1 MINLFRKIRKQL
13 ADSNKPLQYLRYAIG
28 EIVLVVI
35 GILIALAI
43 NNWNQERLLKIQQ
56 IEILEDF
63 IETLEVDRKTFEQS
77 IKRGENATAS
87 IEIVLNHLNADLPYA
102 DSLKFYFG
110 SITDTWGVRVNRSIY
125 ESLKSEGLAI
135 ISNKELREAIV
146 RLYDGLSPGQDR
158 RNERYRDIIDEFS
171 SKILSTR
178 FDAMWEG
185 NQFDWSKKNNYT
197 YSNVDQLH
205 GEMVPLNFEELKND
219 QEFLYS
225 LKTLRNRR
233 FWLMNFDNTIVRNS
247 INDLIIK
254 IENELFELKK

>member
-1 MINLFRKIRKQL
+1 VIKFFRTVRQNQINQ
-13 ADSNKPLQYLRYAIG
+13 NKTSKYFKYAIG

-43 NNWNQERLLKIQQ
+43 NNWNQERLLKIRQ

-63 IETLEVDRKTFEQS
+63 IETLEVDRNTFEQS
-77 IKRGENATAS
+77 IKKGEKATGS
-87 IEIVLNHLNADLPYA
+87 IEIILNHLNADLPYA
-102 DSLKFYFG
+102 DSLKFHFG

-197 YSNVDQLH
+197 YNNVDELY
-205 GEMVPLNFEELKND
+205 GEMIPLNFEVLKND

-233 FWLMNFDNTIVRNS
+233 FWLMNFDNTIVRNT

-254 IENELFELKK
+254 IKNELIELKK